1 MRRNLP
7 ELFSHSLRGA
17 RPCISFLVS
26 VIPYAA
32 VRSTIRTTSDF
43 ALVFIFARR
52 RELSDTFG
60 DTTYTRT
67 DPNYPKSV
75 SKVFDFLAAQSHGI
89 NRCVKGFSS
98 AGIEFHFHSSRRI
111 MCNVLVTCTFVP
123 FIRERL

>member
-75 SKVFDFLAAQSHGI
+75 SKVFDFLNPTELIDALKVFPRPG
-89 NRCVKGFSS
+89 SS
-98 AGIEFHFHSSRRI
+98 FISTRRGELCA
-111 MCNVLVTCTFVP
+111 MSL
-123 FIRERL
+123 